1 MVLAME
7 AKWISLIVC
16 GCIVAISIPA
26 IIIKYFLRNKKTKTK
41 EFVEKQL
48 KEVEKHQ
55 EEKSNK

>member
-1 MVLAME
+1 ME